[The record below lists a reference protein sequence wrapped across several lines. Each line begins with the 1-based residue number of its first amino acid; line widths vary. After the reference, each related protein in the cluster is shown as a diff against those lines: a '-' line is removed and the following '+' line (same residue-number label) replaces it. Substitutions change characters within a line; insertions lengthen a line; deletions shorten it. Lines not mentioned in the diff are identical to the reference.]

1 MKKRVMFS
9 NQIETVTEEPVP
21 APRSIPRSSSTTGL
35 SSLSKSVIQ
44 AEERQNELCQTMST
58 VKEIIAQYENEIRV
72 LKSNTMEQL
81 KIIEIQQEEL
91 KRCVDEL
98 ADNRRQ
104 IEELLGEINR
114 IWES

>member
-1 MKKRVMFS
+1 
-9 NQIETVTEEPVP
+9 
-21 APRSIPRSSSTTGL
+21 
-35 SSLSKSVIQ
+35 
-44 AEERQNELCQTMST
+44 MST

>member
-21 APRSIPRSSSTTGL
+21 APRSIPRSASTTGL
-35 SSLSKSVIQ
+35 SSLSKAVI
-44 AEERQNELCQTMST
+44 ETESKQNALCETMAT

-72 LKSNTMEQL
+72 LKSNSMEQL

-91 KRCVDEL
+91 KKCVIEL
-98 ADNRRQ
+98 NDNRRQ
-104 IEELLGEINR
+104 IEELLTEIEK
-114 IWES
+114 IWNS